1 MRVVQ
6 KMKHEKKPVQ
16 EQKMRIR
23 TDALCR
29 SLLAVSEAGEAEPC
43 GGGAAGLR
51 TRTLVFIHDKSFF
64 VYPIR
69 YGVHKTGRVCGRKAG
84 EA

>member
-1 MRVVQ
+1 
-6 KMKHEKKPVQ
+6 MKKLQPPVQ
-16 EQKMRIR
+16 EQKTR
-23 TDALCR
+23 TGTTALCR

-43 GGGAAGLR
+43 GGGPAGLQ

-69 YGVHKTGRVCGRKAG
+69 YGVHKTGRVGGRKAG